1 MSGTIIA
8 EAPARLLIFSQQQ
21 MKKPEST
28 IQENAR
34 QGSLTASVSATPYTP
49 ELDTGQPVAIS
60 AAWRM
65 VRKAISFP
73 VLMAVLL
80 AAVALIGVH
89 DRLPDPDTWW
99 HIAVGERIL
108 QTHTWPTS
116 DPYSFTAPGAHWIA
130 YEWLGEVAMAF
141 AARADGLSGLAAL
154 LFGLVAAIT
163 VLLYSYFY
171 VRCGNAKAACIAT
184 GILLPIAAV
193 VFTLRPQLFGYVF
206 LLITLICL
214 ERFRQGHSGA
224 LWFLPPLFLV
234 WVNTH
239 GTFVFGLA
247 AIGLYYVSGLFKFHL
262 GGLSAEPWTGKQRL
276 QLLLAF
282 LFSTLALLI
291 TPYGSQLAA
300 YPVQMATSQ
309 PINIANIQEWQPL
322 SFGLGVGKYLLALV
336 LIVFL
341 VHVLLPMKYRLHEMA
356 LLLFGIYAAC
366 VHIRFILIFVMF
378 FGPIVAWILAR
389 WAPGYNREKDQPLLN
404 LAIITLVAVAVVRYL
419 PSKTDLQ
426 KLVNKDYPVGAV
438 EYLRSHPRSTGM
450 FNAYGFGGY
459 LIWQLGSQQKVFVDG
474 RADLYEYSGVF
485 QDYLH
490 IANVNDDALALLGKY
505 KIESCLIGRKD
516 ALATLLS
523 ASPDWKRA
531 YSDDVSMLFVRS
543 NGANP

>member
-1 MSGTIIA
+1 MNGA
-8 EAPARLLIFSQQQ
+8 
-21 MKKPEST
+21 
-28 IQENAR
+28 
-34 QGSLTASVSATPYTP
+34 PYTP
-49 ELDTGQPVAIS
+49 ELATVQPAAVTAVWKAI
-60 AAWRM
+60 RQ
-65 VRKAISFP
+65 AISFP

-80 AAVALIGVH
+80 VAVALIGVH

-99 HIAVGERIL
+99 HVAVGEQIL
-108 QTHTWPTS
+108 RTHTWPNS

-130 YEWLGEVAMAF
+130 YEWLGEVAMAL
-141 AARADGLSGLAAL
+141 AARAGGLSGLAAL

-163 VLLYSYFY
+163 AFLYSYFY
-171 VRCGNAKAACIAT
+171 VRCGNAKAACVAT
-184 GILLPIAAV
+184 GILLPIAAA

-214 ERFRQGHSGA
+214 ERFRQGHSRA

-239 GTFVFGLA
+239 GTFVFGLV
-247 AIGLYYVSGLFKFHL
+247 AIALYYVSGLFEFHI
-262 GGLSAEPWTGKQRL
+262 GELSAEPWTGMQRL
-276 QLLLAF
+276 QLLLTF

-300 YPVQMATSQ
+300 YPVEIATAQ
-309 PINIANIQEWQPL
+309 PYNIGNIQEWQPL

-336 LIVFL
+336 LILFL
-341 VHVLLPMKYRLHEMA
+341 FHVLIPVKYRLQEMA
-356 LLLFGIYAAC
+356 MLLFGVYATC

-378 FGPIVAWILAR
+378 FGPIIAFILAR

-404 LAIITLVAVAVVRYL
+404 LAIIALVAVAVVNYL

-426 KLVNKDYPVGAV
+426 KLVKKDYPVGAV
-438 EYLRSHPRSTGM
+438 EYLRLRPQTTGM
-450 FNAYGFGGY
+450 FNAYGYGGY
-459 LIWQLGSQQKVFVDG
+459 LIWQLGSQQKVFIDG

-490 IANVNDDALALLGKY
+490 IANLNDDALTLLGKY

-523 ASPDWKRA
+523 ASPGWKRA
-531 YSDDVSMLFVRS
+531 YWDDVSVIFVRS
-543 NGANP
+543 SGANP

>member
-1 MSGTIIA
+1 VSDSGVATRDEPQGCVPGVA
-8 EAPARLLIFSQQQ
+8 VAP
-21 MKKPEST
+21 
-28 IQENAR
+28 
-34 QGSLTASVSATPYTP
+34 
-49 ELDTGQPVAIS
+49 PVAAYALWQAI
-60 AAWRM
+60 
-65 VRKAISFP
+65 RKAISFP

-99 HIAVGERIL
+99 HIAVGEHIL
-108 QTHTWPTS
+108 RTHSWPTS

-141 AARADGLSGLAAL
+141 AARAGGFSALAAL

-163 VLLYSYFY
+163 TLLYCYFCL
-171 VRCGNAKAACIAT
+171 RSGNAKAACIAT
-184 GILLPIAAV
+184 GLLLPVAAA
-193 VFTLRPQLFGYVF
+193 VFTLRPQLFGYLF

-214 ERFRQGHSGA
+214 ERFRQGHDRA

-247 AIGLYYVSGLFKFHL
+247 AIGLYYVSGLFQFHF
-262 GGLSAEPWTGKQRL
+262 GGLSAERWTGKQRL

-282 LFSTLALLI
+282 LFSILALLV

-309 PINIANIQEWQPL
+309 PFNIANIQEWQPL
-322 SFGLGVGKYLLALV
+322 SFALGVGKYFLALV
-336 LIVFL
+336 LIMFL
-341 VHVLLPMKYRLHEMA
+341 IHVLLPVKYRLHEMA
-356 LLLFGIYAAC
+356 LLLFGVYAAC

-378 FGPIVAWILAR
+378 FGPIVACILAR
-389 WAPGYNREKDQPLLN
+389 WTPRYNREKDQYLLN
-404 LAIITLVAVAVVRYL
+404 LAIIALVIVAVLKYL

-426 KLVNKDYPVGAV
+426 KLVSKDYPVAAV
-438 EYLRSHPRSTGM
+438 EYLRQHPQSTRM

-459 LIWQLGSQQKVFVDG
+459 LIWQLGSQQKVFIDG

-490 IANVNDDALALLGKY
+490 IADLHDDALHLLDSY
-505 KIESCLIGRKD
+505 KIESCLVGRKD

-523 ASPDWKRA
+523 ASSDWKRV
-531 YSDDVSMLFVRS
+531 YSDDVSVLFVRS
-543 NGANP
+543 KGANP

>member
-1 MSGTIIA
+1 MSESDIAMRGSGTRDSCAQASSAVDQFGITLPQA
-8 EAPARLLIFSQQQ
+8 AVSRSLWE
-21 MKKPEST
+21 T
-28 IQENAR
+28 IR
-34 QGSLTASVSATPYTP
+34 Q
-49 ELDTGQPVAIS
+49 
-60 AAWRM
+60 
-65 VRKAISFP
+65 AISFP

-80 AAVALIGVH
+80 VAVALVGVH
-89 DRLPDPDTWW
+89 ERLPDPDTWW
-99 HIAVGERIL
+99 HVAVGEQIL
-108 QTHTWPTS
+108 RTHTWPTS

-130 YEWLGEVAMAF
+130 YEWLGEVAMAL
-141 AARADGLSGLAAL
+141 AARAGGLSTLAAL
-154 LFGLVAAIT
+154 LFSLVGAIT

-171 VRCGNAKAACIAT
+171 VRSGNAKAACIAT
-184 GILLPIAAV
+184 GILLPVAAA

-214 ERFRQGHSGA
+214 ERFRQGHDRA

-247 AIGLYYVSGLFKFHL
+247 AIGLYYVSGLFEFHL
-262 GGLSAEPWTGKQRL
+262 GGLSAERWTGKQRL
-276 QLLLAF
+276 QLLITF

-309 PINIANIQEWQPL
+309 PFNIANIQEWQPL
-322 SFGLGVGKYLLALV
+322 SFGLGVGKYFLALV
-336 LIVFL
+336 LITFL
-341 VHVLLPMKYRLHEMA
+341 VHVLLPVKYKLHEMA
-356 LLLFGIYAAC
+356 LLLFGVYAAC

-378 FGPIVAWILAR
+378 FGPIVACILAR
-389 WAPGYNREKDQPLLN
+389 WAPRYNREKDQYLLN
-404 LAIITLVAVAVVRYL
+404 LAIIALVTAAVVKYL

-426 KLVNKDYPVGAV
+426 KLVKKDYPVGAV
-438 EYLRSHPRSTGM
+438 EYLREHPQPTRM

-459 LIWQLGSQQKVFVDG
+459 LIWQLGSQQKVFIDG

-490 IANVNDDALALLGKY
+490 IANLNDDALALLGKY
-505 KIESCLIGRKD
+505 KIESCLVGRKD

-531 YSDDVSMLFVRS
+531 YSDDVSVLFVRS